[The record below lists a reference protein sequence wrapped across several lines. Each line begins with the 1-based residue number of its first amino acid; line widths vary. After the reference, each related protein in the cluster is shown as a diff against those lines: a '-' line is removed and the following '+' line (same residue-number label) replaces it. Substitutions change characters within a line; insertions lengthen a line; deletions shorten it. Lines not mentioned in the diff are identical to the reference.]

1 MIKIA
6 AFLKENSYSMVKVF
20 LTQIVMSFFGTMLAI
35 ATLSNPSLLLASS
48 VFSVLFYLV
57 MVYFTIWEI
66 GAKDKIRIDG
76 GRLRPFPAKGAVIA
90 LGGNAPNLLLAL
102 LMGVG
107 VLINTKGAQVMSLV
121 CNAIARLLN
130 GAYLGILKTLE
141 NLLIS
146 DLPEGSG
153 TMPHIWWWF
162 IVMTLP
168 SILTGLFAYFMG
180 SHDYK
185 ISAFLGLSKR
195 RPADAQS
202 HSAVHNN
209 TVKRSE
215 NNAKPVQKTEEGRK
229 KNDKASGL
237 GSGSDDQKKF

>member
-1 MIKIA
+1 
-6 AFLKENSYSMVKVF
+6 MVKVF

-35 ATLSNPSLLLASS
+35 ATLSNPSLLLWSS
-48 VFSVLFYLV
+48 IFSVVFYLV
-57 MVYFTIWEI
+57 IIYFSIWEI

-107 VLINTKGAQVMSLV
+107 ALINTKGAQVMSLV

-130 GAYLGILKTLE
+130 GAYLGILKTLQNMLE
-141 NLLIS
+141 NA
-146 DLPEGSG
+146 LPPEAGI
-153 TMPHIWWWF
+153 MQYIWWWF
-162 IVMTLP
+162 IVMTFP
-168 SILTGLFAYFMG
+168 SLIVGWFAYFMG

-195 RPADAQS
+195 PPADAQS

-215 NNAKPVQKTEEGRK
+215 NNVKPVHKTDEGRK
-229 KNDKASGL
+229 KNDEASGL
-237 GSGSDDQKKF
+237 GPGSDDQKKF

>member
-1 MIKIA
+1 
-6 AFLKENSYSMVKVF
+6 MVKVF

-35 ATLSNPSLLLASS
+35 ATLSNPSLLLWSS
-48 VFSVLFYLV
+48 IFSVVFYLV
-57 MVYFTIWEI
+57 IIYFSIWEI

-102 LMGVG
+102 LMGFG
-107 VLINTKGAQVMSLV
+107 ALINTKGAQVMSLV

-130 GAYLGILKTLE
+130 GAYLGIFKTLQTMLE
-141 NLLIS
+141 NA
-146 DLPEGSG
+146 LPPEAGI
-153 TMPHIWWWF
+153 MQYIWWWF

-195 RPADAQS
+195 PPADAQS
-202 HSAVHNN
+202 HSAAHKN

-215 NNAKPVQKTEEGRK
+215 NNVKPVQKTDEGRK
-229 KNDKASGL
+229 KNDEASGL

>member
-1 MIKIA
+1 
-6 AFLKENSYSMVKVF
+6 MVKVF

-35 ATLSNPSLLLASS
+35 ATLSNPSLLLWSS
-48 VFSVLFYLV
+48 IFSVVFYLV
-57 MVYFTIWEI
+57 IIYFSIWEI
-66 GAKDKIRIDG
+66 GAKDKIRVDG

-130 GAYLGILKTLE
+130 GAYLGILKTLQNMLE
-141 NLLIS
+141 NA
-146 DLPEGSG
+146 LPPEAGI
-153 TMPHIWWWF
+153 MQYIWWWF
-162 IVMTLP
+162 IVMTFP
-168 SILTGLFAYFMG
+168 SLIVGWFAYFMG

-195 RPADAQS
+195 PPADAQS

-215 NNAKPVQKTEEGRK
+215 NNVKPVQKTDEGRK
-229 KNDKASGL
+229 KND
-237 GSGSDDQKKF
+237 

>member
-1 MIKIA
+1 
-6 AFLKENSYSMVKVF
+6 MVKVF

-35 ATLSNPSLLLASS
+35 ATLSNPSLLLWSS
-48 VFSVLFYLV
+48 IFSVVFYLV
-57 MVYFTIWEI
+57 IIYFSIWEI

-107 VLINTKGAQVMSLV
+107 ALINTKGAQVMSLV

-130 GAYLGILKTLE
+130 GAYLGILKTLQNMLE
-141 NLLIS
+141 NA
-146 DLPEGSG
+146 LPPEAGI
-153 TMPHIWWWF
+153 MQYIWWWF
-162 IVMTLP
+162 IVMTFP
-168 SILTGLFAYFMG
+168 SLIVGWFAYFMG

-195 RPADAQS
+195 PPADAQS

-215 NNAKPVQKTEEGRK
+215 NNVKPVQKTDEGRK
-229 KNDKASGL
+229 KNDEASGL
-237 GSGSDDQKKF
+237 GPGSDDQKKF